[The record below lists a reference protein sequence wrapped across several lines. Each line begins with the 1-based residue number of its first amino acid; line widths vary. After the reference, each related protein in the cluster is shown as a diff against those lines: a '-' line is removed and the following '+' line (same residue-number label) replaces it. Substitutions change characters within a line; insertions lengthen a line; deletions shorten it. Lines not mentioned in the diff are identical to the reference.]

1 MEIHTGHGAQD
12 WNGTQKQ
19 NGDDVNQSTTLLYP
33 SEDFWVTVRFEHHV
47 SRSFLGRTYPKDVT
61 LLLVAVEARLAL
73 KQLFQVSCMLCAT
86 QPAFLLRYA
95 ERLTHTVASACAR
108 FYSRRQQSQLP
119 PSQPDPSWTTNG
131 KPKLSSEDVLC
142 RLILSKH
149 WTGIQG
155 YRWANTVEN
164 INKIEWKWIW
174 CRVCVLES

>member
-1 MEIHTGHGAQD
+1 MARRTEMTHKSRTVTMSTRVPHCFIPQKASGWQWGLSITSAEVSLAEHTPRMWHCC
-12 WNGTQKQ
+12 W
-19 NGDDVNQSTTLLYP
+19 LLWKL
-33 SEDFWVTVRFEHHV
+33 DLHW
-47 SRSFLGRTYPKDVT
+47 
-61 LLLVAVEARLAL
+61 
-73 KQLFQVSCMLCAT
+73 KQLFPVSCMLCAT

-95 ERLTHTVASACAR
+95 ERLTHTVASGCAR

-142 RLILSKH
+142 RLILSKQ
-149 WTGIQG
+149 WMGIQG